1 MYSIFDLSF
10 TFIERFYDEE
20 PPKEEKI
27 QIIRDFEELLIYG
40 WTLDEIQKVLRTFIA
55 KHPNVRPDIPKLFSK
70 VNCKRA
76 NLLTQ
81 GVFYYH
87 NQLRITPG
95 PPKRD
100 LDYNTGEIIRIDEEF
115 FLEIRASYT
124 IDDLADYYIYQLA
137 ITPSVQERTRLIGAI
152 RYLLKQY
159 PIDLLLFMIDQATN
173 YLQYGDKSRRDYNPL
188 NLSDYRGE
196 AEGAM
201 NEKATETKLSGD
213 DRIVP
218 RKRVFTFRSRH
229 TV

>member
-10 TFIERFYDEE
+10 AFIERFHSHE
-20 PPKEEKI
+20 PSKEEKV
-27 QIIRDFEELLIYG
+27 QIIRDFEELLMYG
-40 WTLDEIQKVLRTFIA
+40 WTIEEIQKVLRSFMT

-70 VNCKRA
+70 VSSRRA

-81 GVFYYH
+81 GIFYYH

-100 LDYNTGEIIRIDEEF
+100 LDYNTGKIVKIDEEHY
-115 FLEIRASYT
+115 LEMRASYT
-124 IDDLADYYIYQLA
+124 IEDLADYYIYQLNL
-137 ITPSVQERTRLIGAI
+137 TPSVQERTRLIGAI

-188 NLSDYRGE
+188 NLSDYRGQ

-201 NEKATETKLSGD
+201 NEKVTETKLSGD

-218 RKRVFTFRSRH
+218 RKRILTFGSRH
-229 TV
+229 PV